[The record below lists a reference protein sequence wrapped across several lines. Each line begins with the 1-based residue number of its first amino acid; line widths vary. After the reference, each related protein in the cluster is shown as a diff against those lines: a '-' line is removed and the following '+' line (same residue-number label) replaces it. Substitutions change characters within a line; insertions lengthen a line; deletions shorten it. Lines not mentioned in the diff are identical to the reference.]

1 MKPEVVLGGYS
12 NNLAPHEKLEILNYP
27 EIYYISDMEHKLP
40 VKDEAEC
47 DDER

>member
-1 MKPEVVLGGYS
+1 MKPEVVLERYS
-12 NNLAPHEKLEILNYP
+12 SNLAPHEKLEILNYP

-40 VKDEAEC
+40 VKDEVEC